1 MEANLQKYQAFV
13 ATVEHGSFTKA
24 AEALHY
30 SQSGVSRMVSDLESE
45 WQVNLL
51 ERHKGGVRLTTD
63 GARIL
68 PYAKSL
74 CEEYDKLQVAVDEVR
89 GLQSGLIRIATFS
102 SGASQWLP
110 NIIKDFQEA
119 YPNVAYEILLGDY
132 TEIERWILEGRVD
145 CGFIPLPVHESL
157 ETVLLERDQMMVVVP
172 ADHQFACEK
181 SFPTE
186 ALDAE
191 PFMILEKGAGAE
203 VDAILRQRGVHP
215 RVNFTTWDD
224 YAIMAMVEKGLGISI
239 LTEMI
244 MRRCPYDVVALP
256 LDKPVYREIAL
267 AFRGKERSSL
277 ALQRFI
283 EYLPR
288 RGGFAG

>member
-13 ATVEHGSFTKA
+13 ATVDCGSFTKA
-24 AEALHY
+24 SEVLHY
-30 SQSGVSRMVSDLESE
+30 SQSGISRMVSDLEQE
-45 WQVNLL
+45 WSVNLL

-74 CEEYDKLQVAVDEVR
+74 CAEYEKLLVAVDEVR

-110 NIIKDFQEA
+110 NIIKDFQA
-119 YPNVAYEILLGDY
+119 TYPNIAYEILLGDY
-132 TEIERWILEGRVD
+132 TEIERWIMEGRVD
-145 CGFIPLPVHESL
+145 CGFIPLPVHDSL
-157 ETVLLERDQMMVVVP
+157 ETVFLERDQMMAVLP
-172 ADHQFACEK
+172 RDHALAQCSA
-181 SFPTE
+181 FPLA
-186 ALDAE
+186 ALEDE

-203 VDAILRQRGVHP
+203 VGAILKEQGVHP
-215 RVNFTTWDD
+215 RINFTTWDD

-256 LDKPVYREIAL
+256 LDKPVYRDICL
-267 AFRGKERSSL
+267 AFRGKDRSSL

-283 EYLPR
+283 EYLPHR
-288 RGGFAG
+288 ED

>member
-13 ATVEHGSFTKA
+13 ATVECGSFTKA
-24 AEALHY
+24 SERIHY
-30 SQSGVSRMVSDLESE
+30 SQSGVSRMISDLEQE
-45 WQVNLL
+45 WSINLL

-74 CEEYDKLQVAVDEVR
+74 CAEYEKLLMAVDELR
-89 GLQSGLIRIATFS
+89 GVESGLIRIATFS

-110 NIIKDFQEA
+110 TMIRDFQAA
-119 YPNVAYEILLGDY
+119 YPKIAYEVLLGDY
-132 TEIERWILEGRVD
+132 TEIEQWILDGRAD

-157 ETVLLERDQMMVVVP
+157 ETVFLERDQMMAVLP
-172 ADHQFACEK
+172 RNHELAGAS
-181 SFPTE
+181 SFPLE
-186 ALDAE
+186 ALDNE

-203 VDAILRQRGVHP
+203 VNAILKQRGVRP

-224 YAIMAMVEKGLGISI
+224 YAIMAMVEKGLGMSI

-256 LDKPVYREIAL
+256 LDKPVYRDICL
-267 AFRGKERSSL
+267 AFRGKDRSSV
-277 ALQRFI
+277 ALRRFI
-283 EYLPR
+283 EYLPHR
-288 RGGFAG
+288 ER